1 MSSDTTN
8 TESTSLL
15 QHYYRVVLSYSDFKH
30 ALRCAERLLQ
40 FGDDYNPEMETLE
53 TALYCSMVV
62 AYSRPF
68 NSGGISNIGKVPRL
82 TNEVLSYL
90 TKEEKEIHNY
100 ILLCR
105 NKLIAHTDAQ
115 FLDLE
120 PVIATD
126 MPNNCVV
133 PLKNDALAPF
143 TESYTNDFAKLCE
156 KLVTWVVEERA
167 TIEPKVL
174 PLLRQSNWAE
184 IHGISE

>member
-1 MSSDTTN
+1 MSSDSTN

-15 QHYYRVVLSYSDFKH
+15 LNYYRIVLSYSDFKH
-30 ALRCAERLLQ
+30 AWLCAQRLLQ
-40 FGDDYNPEMETLE
+40 FGDDYNPEMATLV

-62 AYSRPF
+62 SYARPF
-68 NSGGISNIGKVPRL
+68 NSGGNSNIGKVPGL
-82 TNEVLSYL
+82 TSEVLSSL

-126 MPNNCVV
+126 MPDNLVV
-133 PLKNDALAPF
+133 PLKKDALASF
-143 TESYTNDFAKLCE
+143 TESYTNEVEKLCE
-156 KLVTWVVEERA
+156 KLLTWVVEERA

-174 PLLRQSNWAE
+174 PLLRQSTWTE